1 LGKED
6 IKYVQLELRE
16 GAELK
21 ESRIWTGTLSR
32 LLSDTIAFSAI
43 STKPMMQLS
52 IVIQTVNEQKDENT
66 KNDTLVFQYQSAQ
79 QVQIPFSE
87 NFETSQAL
95 QRWSAYG
102 DSTNGWEKAA
112 SGFRSGE
119 SITAKNFRNIKGTGS
134 IISPRLNWL
143 SADSVWLEFQV
154 AAGYNPGLP
163 ADTLEVSVSFDCG
176 INWKAVYRQSSREM
190 AMNETS
196 KSFLPTVETDWNLV
210 RIDLSDLSYKQNEM
224 LIRFTNKNLGNNN
237 IYVDQVKVYPLD
249 VSSTL
254 KEKGFRL
261 LPNPVKEKLYI
272 QFYPNSGGLE
282 SIQVSDIAGR
292 TQYFSKM
299 DGSLYI
305 NNHAIDFS
313 KLAAGIYVVTLT
325 YTDRIV
331 SEKIIKHNP

>member
-1 LGKED
+1 MPE
-6 IKYVQLELRE
+6 IKDELAEVVLVNKSLMEEWRKLQEQLRLQMEEESNKVESSLRSEKYDFEKKIAKMEKLKTDELT
-16 GAELK
+16 ELTRK
-21 ESRIWTGTLSR
+21 YEQL
-32 LLSDTIAFSAI
+32 
-43 STKPMMQLS
+43 QLS
-52 IVIQTVNEQKDENT
+52 EAEQKDENT
-66 KNDTLVFQYQSAQ
+66 KNDTLVFQYLSAQ
-79 QVQIPFSE
+79 QEQIPFSE
-87 NFETSQAL
+87 NFEPSQAL
-95 QRWSAYG
+95 QRWSVNG

-119 SITAKNFRNIKGTGS
+119 SITAKNFRNVKGTGS

-143 SADSVWLEFQV
+143 SADSLWLEFQV

-196 KSFLPTVETDWNLV
+196 KSFLPTVETDWKLV

-282 SIQVSDIAGR
+282 SIHVSDIAGR

-299 DGSLYI
+299 DG
-305 NNHAIDFS
+305 
-313 KLAAGIYVVTLT
+313 
-325 YTDRIV
+325 
-331 SEKIIKHNP
+331 